1 MADGREVLREEGRG
15 GEGGEGRER
24 VREIFEG
31 GEIGEILELGE
42 KGEILEVGEG
52 GDRGLQ
58 EVGGETWWTG
68 GALRLGTNT
77 SVKVTL
83 ARLCRERLGL
93 RAELGVGVV
102 GVFQVPL

>member
-42 KGEILEVGEG
+42 KGEILGEG

-58 EVGGETWWTG
+58 EVGGETC
-68 GALRLGTNT
+68 A
-77 SVKVTL
+77 
-83 ARLCRERLGL
+83 
-93 RAELGVGVV
+93 
-102 GVFQVPL
+102 